1 MPETAHLCKISF
13 KGQVT
18 IPKEI
23 REDLNAAPGDYVFF
37 TREGNET
44 VLKKA
49 KLSTAEEF
57 DKLTSTIDERLK
69 QLGIKDNDIKKAIKW
84 ARRK

>member
-1 MPETAHLCKISF
+1 MPETTHLCKVSF

-23 REDLNAAPGDYVFF
+23 REDMNTAPGDYVFF

-49 KLSTAEEF
+49 KLSAAEEF
-57 DKLTSTIDERLK
+57 DKLTSTIDEKPK

>member
-1 MPETAHLCKISF
+1 MPNTAHLSKISF

-18 IPKEI
+18 IPKEV
-23 REDLNAAPGDYVFF
+23 RANLNAKPGDYIFF
-37 TREGNET
+37 VREGNKT

-49 KLSTAEEF
+49 KLTVAEEF
-57 DKLTSTIDERLK
+57 DKLTSTIDERSKDLK
-69 QLGIKDNDIKKAIKW
+69 IKDNDIEKAIKW

>member
-1 MPETAHLCKISF
+1 MANTTHLSKISF

-18 IPKEI
+18 IPKMI
-23 REDLNAAPGDYVFF
+23 RRDLNAGPGDYIFF
-37 TREGNET
+37 IREGNKT

-49 KLSTAEEF
+49 KLTVAEEF
-57 DKLTSTIDERLK
+57 DKLTSTIDERAKDLK
-69 QLGIKDNDIKKAIKW
+69 IKDNDIEKAIKW

>member
-1 MPETAHLCKISF
+1 MPETTHLCKISF

-23 REDLNAAPGDYVFF
+23 RKDLNATPGDYIFF
-37 TREGNET
+37 TQEGGKT

-49 KLSTAEEF
+49 KLSVAEEF
-57 DKLTSTIDERLK
+57 DKLTTTIDERLK
-69 QLGIKDNDIKKAIKW
+69 KLGIKDNDIKKAIKW

>member
-1 MPETAHLCKISF
+1 MPNTAHLSKISF

-18 IPKEI
+18 IPKMI
-23 REDLNAAPGDYVFF
+23 RRDLNAEPGDYIFF
-37 TREGNET
+37 IREGNKT

-49 KLSTAEEF
+49 KLSVAEEF
-57 DKLTSTIDERLK
+57 DKLTSTVDEKVKKLK
-69 QLGIKDNDIKKAIKW
+69 IKDNDIKKAVKW

>member
-1 MPETAHLCKISF
+1 MASTTYLSKISL

-23 REDLNAAPGDYVFF
+23 RANLKAKPGDYVFF
-37 TREGNET
+37 VQEGNKT

-49 KLSTAEEF
+49 KLSVAEEF
-57 DKLTSTIDERLK
+57 DKLTSMIDERLK
-69 QLGIKDNDIKKAIKW
+69 KLKVKDSDIQKAIKW